1 MLLEESLP
9 GSSLDV
15 IHGVVGG
22 PAVGG
27 PAVGGVIKLGLSGDT
42 SLRSS
47 CFLGSLDSYSQALG
61 VMSCDYL
68 SLAHA
73 VLIGSHLYNYLSL
86 ILYAYISPCFN
97 IYSALAPTTLVI
109 KV

>member
-27 PAVGGVIKLGLSGDT
+27 VIKLGLLGDT

-86 ILYAYISPCFN
+86 ILYAYIISPCFN
-97 IYSALAPTTLVI
+97 IYSALTPTTLVI

>member
-27 PAVGGVIKLGLSGDT
+27 VIKSGLSGDT
-42 SLRSS
+42 SLRSTHNAKR
-47 CFLGSLDSYSQALG
+47 LGITIQTAKETT
-61 VMSCDYL
+61 CD
-68 SLAHA
+68 
-73 VLIGSHLYNYLSL
+73 
-86 ILYAYISPCFN
+86 
-97 IYSALAPTTLVI
+97 VI
-109 KV
+109 ICH